1 MRTPSISLPTLFQ
14 LRFRL
19 LTFTCPH
26 FDCDL
31 SLKAL
36 LICSQIFPLS
46 VASRPSMPGRSF
58 SGSHVPGWRKNT
70 QIGNLS
76 QPHLRN
82 TEWEEGELWHFLP
95 EVCML
100 SRSEALEM
108 IWSVMSSSKVWQT
121 NFQQTWSRHLGNLRI
136 RYCLL
141 PFGEIFIFKSP
152 NDVQFPPEF
161 VLSSGVSRESK
172 SWVLW
177 QKAWLA
183 APNRGKYYHLGWVL
197 LVWNFW

>member
-1 MRTPSISLPTLFQ
+1 MSPFWL
-14 LRFRL
+14 
-19 LTFTCPH
+19 
-26 FDCDL
+26 
-31 SLKAL
+31 
-36 LICSQIFPLS
+36 
-46 VASRPSMPGRSF
+46 RSF
-58 SGSHVPGWRKNT
+58 SESTVDLQSDFSTFSSLSSLDVRKE
-70 QIGNLS
+70 L
-76 QPHLRN
+76 L
-82 TEWEEGELWHFLP
+82 WESCPRLEEKHTDWKPIVATFEEHGVRGGRTLWHFLP
-95 EVCML
+95 EVCMF

-161 VLSSGVSRESK
+161 VLSSGVSHESK

-183 APNRGKYYHLGWVL
+183 APDWGKYYHLGWVL